1 MNSFKSS
8 LLVLGSVGILLLGA
22 CSNSNQAANTEN
34 TPATSSSSTQPSA
47 STSSASPAAKI
58 EGQHGESH
66 GGQIVETG
74 AYHLEFVPEKEA
86 DKIHMDFY
94 LQRGD
99 NHQAIPDAKV
109 TAQVQLPD
117 GTQKT
122 VPFTYD
128 AKDKHYT
135 GLLSEKATGQ
145 YQVKISADVKG
156 EKVNGRF
163 NFNQ

>member
-1 MNSFKSS
+1 MKLLKSNLIILASAS
-8 LLVLGSVGILLLGA
+8 LLFLEA
-22 CSNSNQAANTEN
+22 CSNGDQAAKTET
-34 TPATSSSSTQPSA
+34 TPATSSSTTQSSAPTPSA
-47 STSSASPAAKI
+47 SAVAKT
-58 EGQHGESH
+58 EAQHGESH

-74 AYHLEFVPEKEA
+74 TYHLEFVPEKEA
-86 DKIHMDFY
+86 DKTHMDFY
-94 LQRGD
+94 LLKGD
-99 NHQAIPDAKV
+99 NHETIPNAKV

-117 GTQKT
+117 GKQKT

-135 GLLSEKATGQ
+135 ALLTEKATGQ

-156 EKVNGRF
+156 EKLNGRF

>member
-1 MNSFKSS
+1 MNSFKSN
-8 LLVLGSVGILLLGA
+8 LIVLGSVGLLFLGA
-22 CSNSNQAANTEN
+22 CSNDNQVAITEN
-34 TPATSSSSTQPSA
+34 TPASSSNTESSALNPSA
-47 STSSASPAAKI
+47 APVAKT
-58 EGQHGESH
+58 EGQHGKTY
-66 GGQIVETG
+66 GGQVVETG
-74 AYHLEFVPEKEA
+74 KYHLEFVPKKEA
-86 DKIHMDFY
+86 NATHMDFY

-99 NHQAIPDAKV
+99 NHEAIPDAQV

-135 GLLSEKATGQ
+135 GLLTEKVTGQ
-145 YQVKISADVKG
+145 YQVKMTADIQG
-156 EKVNGRF
+156 EKVDGRF